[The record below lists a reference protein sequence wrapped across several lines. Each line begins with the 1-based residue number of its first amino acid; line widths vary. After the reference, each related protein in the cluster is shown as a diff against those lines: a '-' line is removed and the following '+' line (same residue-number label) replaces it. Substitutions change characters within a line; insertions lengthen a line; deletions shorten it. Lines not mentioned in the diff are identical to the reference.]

1 MNDKIIFSLICF
13 FLCSMGIHAQRKIEG
28 NVKDSQT
35 GKNIP
40 FANVILQLQAD
51 TTKNY
56 SGSLT
61 DLEGNFSLDNVP
73 TKSYRIVVSYL
84 GYKTIK
90 ENIALSDSS
99 RLNRNYSLQP
109 LAVELKETVVTANR
123 NIQHIDHRTIT
134 FTSEQIKHAQVGR
147 DLVKDIPEIRE
158 DALTGTL
165 KNVDGKAPFILIN
178 NVRSSEVDLK
188 ALKPSNIK
196 YIEYYDIP
204 PARYATASSVINV
217 VTKTLE
223 KGYSFG
229 LKTRDAFST
238 GFSDDE
244 FYLSITQGKS
254 KFDLSYD
261 FSLRDYK
268 DVVNSRSYEYTK
280 GMDNYIDKSSG
291 KEKFGYINQDISVKY
306 AYIPNM
312 KSIFQIS
319 FEPNILW
326 EHSKSIQ
333 NGVYGVLGHKDDIT
347 RNSHENIHTF
357 NPSLDLYFDRQFDD
371 KNNLAVNINAATFGT
386 HSTSYEDEEISNGT
400 VPYVDDMRL
409 KNRKNSIIGEI
420 DYSHQFAN
428 IKLNTGY
435 HTEFSHSRSNLN
447 NLSGQDVYSTNQSQH
462 YLYAELVGGKG
473 KLMYKANV
481 GVTTLRIN
489 SPLASHSEFMFTPKA
504 ELGYNVSNNTSLR
517 FELTSNPI
525 IPSLNMLSSNV
536 TMLTRDIYKKGNP
549 HLKNGQDTRVTLML
563 NHNSKY
569 IDLMMRATYSYQ
581 SKAIY
586 QYFYTDNNDLIL
598 GYKNCK
604 HVNSY
609 GGFVMLQYKPFGNDL
624 LSFSLVGAPQMEK
637 VYNEDDVNKIFSVD
651 NLFDIDFNYKN
662 FNAHYHLVIPVY
674 TANGSFKSSTENN
687 NDFTASYR
695 VNNWT
700 FSASVFFIG
709 KDAKYITKTN
719 SSSFVNYNEERRIKD
734 NHSMFAIGVEYN
746 FNAGKNKSFTRRLNN
761 RDTDSPTF

>member
-1 MNDKIIFSLICF
+1 MKYKIIFSLICF

-35 GKNIP
+35 GKNIA

-73 TKSYRIVVSYL
+73 TKSYRIIVSYL

-90 ENIALSDSS
+90 ENITLSDSS
-99 RLNRNYSLQP
+99 FLNRNYYLQP
-109 LAVELKETVVTANR
+109 LAIKLKETVVTANR

-158 DALTGTL
+158 DALTGIL

-178 NVRSSEVDLK
+178 NIRSSEMDLK

-229 LKTRDAFST
+229 LKTRNAFST
-238 GFSDDE
+238 GCSDDE
-244 FYLSITQGKS
+244 VYLSITQGKS

-268 DVVNSRSYEYTK
+268 NVVNSRSYEYMK
-280 GMDNYIDKSSG
+280 GVDNYIDKSSG
-291 KEKFGYINQDISVKY
+291 KEKFGYINQDISMKY
-306 AYIPNM
+306 AYISNM

-319 FEPNILW
+319 FEPNIFW
-326 EHSKSIQ
+326 EHSESIQ
-333 NGVYGVLGHKDDIT
+333 NGEYGVLGHEDGII
-347 RNSHENIHTF
+347 RNSRDNIHTF

-386 HSTSYEDEEISNGT
+386 NSTSYEDEKNSNE
-400 VPYVDDMRL
+400 PYVDDMML

-435 HTEFSHSRSNLN
+435 RTEFSHSRSNLN
-447 NLSGQDVYSTNQSQH
+447 NLSGQGVYYTNQSQH
-462 YLYAELVGGKG
+462 YFYAELVGSKD

-481 GVTTLRIN
+481 GVTTLSIN
-489 SPLASHSEFMFTPKA
+489 SRLASQSEILFTPKA

-517 FELTSNPI
+517 FEFTSNPI

-536 TMLTRDIYKKGNP
+536 TRLTRDIYDKGNP
-549 HLKNGQDTRVTLML
+549 HLKNGKDTRATLML
-563 NHNSKY
+563 NHNSEY
-569 IDLMMRATYSYQ
+569 IDLMLKATYSYQ

-586 QYFYTDNNDLIL
+586 QYFYTDDENKLIS

-609 GGFVMLQYKPFGNDL
+609 GGFIMLQYKPFGNDL
-624 LSFSLVGAPQMEK
+624 LSFSLAGAPQMEK
-637 VYNEDDVNKIFSVD
+637 VYNENDVNKIFSVE

-674 TANGSFKSSTENN
+674 TASGSFKSSTENN

-695 VNNWT
+695 VNNWN

-709 KDAKYITKTN
+709 KDAKYITNTN
-719 SSSFVNYNEERRIKD
+719 SSSIVNYSKERRIKD

-746 FNAGKNKSFTRRLNN
+746 FNAGNNKSYTRRLNN